1 MTLGRGTF
9 SDRSWKNR
17 EDQHDSSLSVNHHG
31 MALHLIGSDCED
43 VWKVLYICSALDQ
56 ADDMLWSDSEML
68 GRKIWGDYVGRLQ
81 ELWPIRA
88 MEKEEAWMLCHVRF
102 PYSVYSKLFL
112 FQDSYGQSS
121 SLVETSSNAE
131 EVG

>member
-1 MTLGRGTF
+1 
-9 SDRSWKNR
+9 
-17 EDQHDSSLSVNHHG
+17 
-31 MALHLIGSDCED
+31 MALHLFGSDCED
-43 VWKVLYICSALDQ
+43 VWKVVYVCVYIYIVLSKLD
-56 ADDMLWSDSEML
+56 WSDDLLCSESGML
-68 GRKIWGDYVGRLQ
+68 GRRIWDDYVGRLL
-81 ELWPIRA
+81 ELWPFKA
-88 MEKEEAWMLCHVRF
+88 MEREEVWVLCLAGV